1 MRCRVFVTGS
11 GIALEA
17 RELLERHGCLVQ
29 NGDPKDTPE
38 VIAQKVKVFGP
49 EALIVRQGRITEQVL
64 DAAGSLKVISKH
76 GVGTDNI
83 DLEAATRR
91 GIPVFITPRANFEAA
106 AEHSFALML
115 ALVRRVA
122 AEDRKVQKG
131 IFDKAKYD
139 GIELSGKTLGLVG
152 FGKIARRLA
161 ELVAPFR
168 MRVLAYHPSSTPE
181 ALLPHV
187 TKMGGLSELLAE
199 ADIISLHCP
208 LNPQSRWMINAQS
221 ISRMKRGV
229 HIVNTARGGLIHEP
243 DLMRA
248 LADGS
253 VRGAALDVLEIEPP
267 AAENPLL
274 GLDNVILT
282 PHVAGISDQSSR
294 NMGVQAVRNALSI
307 LHGQAIDR
315 EALVNTAVLASAET
329 AFSRCGALLNEPGVP
344 DRQPESAFQKS
355 GIRSL

>member
-1 MRCRVFVTGS
+1 MSARVFITGS
-11 GIALEA
+11 GVAQEA
-17 RELLERHGCLVQ
+17 RELLQRHGCLVR
-29 NGDPKDTPE
+29 NGDPKDSAE
-38 VIAQKVKVFGP
+38 EIAQKVKVFRP
-49 EALIVRQGRITEQVL
+49 EALIVRQGSITAQVM
-64 DAAGSLKVISKH
+64 DAAGVLKVISKH

-91 GIPVFITPRANFEAA
+91 GIPVFITPRANLESA

-122 AEDRKVQKG
+122 AEDRKIRKG
-131 IFDKAKYD
+131 TFDKTKYD
-139 GIELSGKTLGLVG
+139 GIELPGKTLGLVG

-187 TKMGGLSELLAE
+187 TKVAALSELFAE

-208 LNPQSRWMINAQS
+208 LTPQSRWMINAQS

-243 DLMRA
+243 DLIRA

-253 VRGAALDVLEIEPP
+253 VRGAALDVFEIEPP

-274 GLDNVILT
+274 ALDSVILT
-282 PHVAGISDQSSR
+282 PHVAGTSDQSFR
-294 NMGVQAVRNALSI
+294 NVGVQAVRNALSV
-307 LHGQAIDR
+307 LNEQAIDR
-315 EALVNTAVLASAET
+315 EALANTAVLAA
-329 AFSRCGALLNEPGVP
+329 V
-344 DRQPESAFQKS
+344 
-355 GIRSL
+355 

>member
-1 MRCRVFVTGS
+1 MRCRVFITGS
-11 GIALEA
+11 GVAQEA
-17 RELLERHGCLVQ
+17 RELLQHHGCLVH
-29 NGDPKDTPE
+29 NGDPNDTSE
-38 VIAQKVKVFGP
+38 EIAQKVEVFRP
-49 EALIVRQGRITEQVL
+49 EALIVRQGRITAQVL
-64 DAAGSLKVISKH
+64 DAAGKLKVISKH

-91 GIPVFITPRANFEAA
+91 GIPVFVTPRANFESA

-122 AEDRKVQKG
+122 AENGKVRNG
-131 IFDKAKYD
+131 IFDKAQYD
-139 GIELSGKTLGLVG
+139 GIELPGKTLGLVG

-168 MRVLAYHPSSTPE
+168 MRVLVYHPSSTVE

-187 TKMGGLSELLAE
+187 TKVTALSELFAE
-199 ADIISLHCP
+199 ADIVSLHCP

-248 LADGS
+248 LTDGS
-253 VRGAALDVLEIEPP
+253 VRGAALDVFEIEPP

-282 PHVAGISDQSSR
+282 PHVAGTSDQSFR

-307 LHGQAIDR
+307 LQGQAIDR
-315 EALVNTAVLASAET
+315 EALINPAVLAAAGTTFAGASA
-329 AFSRCGALLNEPGVP
+329 
-344 DRQPESAFQKS
+344 
-355 GIRSL
+355 